1 MTEARRPTD
10 ADLARI
16 APDRVALIDRLL
28 DVVEHEIVPLTRS
41 GVRDGNKI
49 FGGAV
54 LRKADLSTV
63 VAVTNRESLNPLN
76 HGEIAT
82 INAFYDIPAA
92 DRPTAAETIFL
103 STHEPCPL
111 CLGGL
116 TWGGWDNFFYL
127 FSYEDTMD
135 AFSIPH
141 DIRLNEEIWRVVDGE
156 YDHRN
161 RYWCAWHIAELIA
174 GCEPDTRDAFSRRA
188 AGLATTYAE
197 LSAVYQRSKGS
208 GAGIPLP

>member
-1 MTEARRPTD
+1 MPD
-10 ADLARI
+10 ASDLARLTDD
-16 APDRVALIDRLL
+16 PVRLVARLL
-28 DVVEHEIVPLTRS
+28 AVIEDEIVPLTRA
-41 GVRDGNKI
+41 GVVEGNKV

-63 VAVTNRESLNPLN
+63 VAVTNRETANPLN

-82 INAFYDIPAA
+82 INAFYDIPSRE
-92 DRPTAAETIFL
+92 RPSARDTFFV

-135 AFSIPH
+135 AFAIPH
-141 DIRLNEEIWRVVDGE
+141 DIRLNEEIWRVADGE
-156 YDHRN
+156 YDHKN
-161 RYWCAWHIAELIA
+161 RYWCAWHLRQIIDRHADPALIA
-174 GCEPDTRDAFSRRA
+174 QADR
-188 AGLATTYAE
+188 LAETYAQ
-197 LSAVYQRSKGS
+197 LSATYQRTKDT
-208 GAGIPLP
+208 GAEIPLP